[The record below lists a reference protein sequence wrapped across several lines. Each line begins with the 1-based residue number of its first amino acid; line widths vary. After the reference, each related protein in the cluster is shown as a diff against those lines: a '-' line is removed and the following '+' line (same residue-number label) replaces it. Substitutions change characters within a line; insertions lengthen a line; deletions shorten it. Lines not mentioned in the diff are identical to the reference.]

1 MPEAEKFEH
10 FQVLSHPD
18 GSPWELGRGSMGVT
32 YKAFD
37 TNLRCDVALKVINPQ
52 FLSSDTARQ
61 RFVREARAAAQLR
74 HPNVATVFHL
84 GNSGDGFFYVM
95 EYVDGETVESRIRR
109 EGPFRPELA
118 LRITRQV
125 ARALVAAE
133 RQKLVHRDIK
143 PSNIMLV
150 NEADE
155 EHLLVKV
162 IDFGLAKSV
171 GPSSEKS
178 VTVTLGGFVGTPHFA
193 SPEQL
198 EERETDGRS
207 DIYSLGATLWYMLL
221 GRPPYEGSMASVIHQ
236 HLGSELPQ
244 DALRSL
250 NPKVAELLQRMLAK
264 RAEDRFQTA
273 VQLKQALDE
282 ILADSESGELSGPLI
297 GTDPAATAAG
307 VNSRSYATGQI
318 ISDRY
323 EILERLPPSLFK
335 AKDLH
340 TNRVVALRPFAG
352 PGPNDAQQMEFLRG
366 EVGKLRNVHH
376 PNLTAVYGLESTDD
390 GLLLVSEWTRGFT
403 FQELLRSRGELRW
416 PETFRLV
423 QPLAKLLDFLAD
435 RELLLGSIAVGDVKI
450 EPAHPNQDL
459 DALRKAPVETWPPF
473 VVKVDALATAGPP
486 SLRYGAPNIQGANL
500 PEPTETMVRP
510 LMASELIKNP
520 VGPLAQL
527 IYELLGGVPHY
538 GEPVTGTPARFA
550 PVPALSE
557 AGNTVLRPGVI
568 KPTRFPSAVEFLTE
582 LDRAELP
589 DVSPLPP
596 IAGAGLYHSH
606 VSGNQEAGSS
616 GSSGI
621 GPNRSDGA
629 NDAHSK
635 FPSGGLASRSP
646 AQPDDGGSDTYGAVA
661 PTQVPS
667 DQGLPEL
674 EEDEPRAV
682 TSPWLLR
689 VITLAIVLFGLAA
702 LGMVVGISFFLNRQA
717 PVPKEVSQEGFVT
730 LETKPSGASVRWKGQ
745 SIGTAPL
752 AGYRLPVGKQ
762 TLELQFPGYF
772 SKSVEVTVT
781 EGKINNL
788 GLISLARQTGQF
800 VVKTNPPGVPFEING
815 ANQKTTSGITPLTV
829 DNMPTGKYQLTLKRP
844 GWPDVVKDVELAQ
857 GASANVQHTY
867 QGVNVSLKSDPTGA
881 TIYFAGTALGQ
892 TPLTANLPSG
902 QIELLSKIGSLTP
915 VTQRF
920 VADPSGNTVV
930 EFKHTYGLLSVTC
943 DRPDADVVIG
953 GVDMGKPPIEG
964 ILPPGKQPVEVKV
977 DGRPDQ
983 VRTADIQPGK
993 RVVLE
998 FTFGGTPSAETA
1010 TTPAN
1015 NSEQQVPRASPVE
1028 TPVNPSGPPGKP
1040 TNTVFEGRPGTTIEP
1055 SPAPTGT
1062 PVAVATPK
1070 PSPTSRSRSTLGP
1083 VYRSKQDWERARD
1096 EAYRKF
1102 DAQWDAKKNAMKQ
1115 EKKYIDYW
1123 VDHSSGQVKEQW
1135 RYKKK
1140 VLEDRMSRLDEEKDA
1155 ARKALE
1161 RQWSHE

>member
-18 GSPWELGRGSMGVT
+18 GSPWELGRGAMGVT

-84 GNSGDGFFYVM
+84 GNSGDSFFYAM

-118 LRITRQV
+118 LRIARQV

-143 PSNIMLV
+143 PSNLMLV

-171 GPSSEKS
+171 GPSSDKS
-178 VTVTLGGFVGTPHFA
+178 VTVTIGGFVGTPHFA

-198 EERETDGRS
+198 EERETDARS
-207 DIYSLGATLWYMLL
+207 DIYSLGATLWFMLV
-221 GRPPYEGSMASVIHQ
+221 GRPLYEGSMASVIHQ

-244 DALRSL
+244 DVLHSF

-264 RAEDRFQTA
+264 RPEDRFQTA

-282 ILADSESGELSGPLI
+282 ILADSESGELSGMLT
-297 GTDPAATAAG
+297 GADPAATAAG

-318 ISDRY
+318 ISNRY
-323 EILERLPPSLFK
+323 EVLERLPPSLFK
-335 AKDLH
+335 AKDLQ

-352 PGPNDAQQMEFLRG
+352 PGLNDQQQMESLRA
-366 EVGKLRNVHH
+366 EVAKLRNVHH
-376 PNLTAVYGLESTDD
+376 PNLTAVYGLESSDD

-450 EPAHPNQDL
+450 EPAHPNEDL

-473 VVKVDALATAGPP
+473 IIKVDALATAG
-486 SLRYGAPNIQGANL
+486 IQGAKL
-500 PEPTETMVRP
+500 PAPAETMVRP
-510 LMASELIKNP
+510 LMAWELIKNP

-527 IYELLGGVPHY
+527 IYELLGGVSHY
-538 GEPVTGTPARFA
+538 GEPAPGTPARFA

-568 KPTRFPSAVEFLTE
+568 EPTRFPSAVEFLTE
-582 LDRAELP
+582 LDRAESA
-589 DVSPLPP
+589 DVPPLAPV
-596 IAGAGLYHSH
+596 AGAGLYHGH
-606 VSGNQEAGSS
+606 VSGSQEVGVLPVA
-616 GSSGI
+616 
-621 GPNRSDGA
+621 PTRSDGA
-629 NDAHSK
+629 GEAHSK
-635 FPSGGLASRSP
+635 MPTGVFVSRNP
-646 AQPDDGGSDTYGAVA
+646 AQPGEGGSDTYGTVV

-667 DQGLPEL
+667 GPGLSEL
-674 EEDEPRAV
+674 EEDGPRAV
-682 TSPWLLR
+682 TSPWVLR
-689 VITLAIVLFGLAA
+689 AITLAIVLFGLAA

-717 PVPKEVSQEGFVT
+717 PVPKEVTHEGFVT
-730 LETKPSGASVRWKGQ
+730 LETKPSGASVQLKGQ
-745 SIGTAPL
+745 PIGTTPL
-752 AGYRLPVGKQ
+752 ANYRLPTGKQ
-762 TLELQFPGYF
+762 TLELQFPGYV
-772 SKSVEVTVT
+772 SRSVEVTVT
-781 EGKINNL
+781 EGTINNL
-788 GLISLARQTGQF
+788 GLISLTRETGQF

-815 ANQKTTSGITPLTV
+815 ANQKTTSGITPITV
-829 DNMPTGKYQLTLKRP
+829 DNMPTGKYQVTLKRP
-844 GWPDVVKDVELAQ
+844 GWPDVVKDIDLTQ
-857 GASANVQHTY
+857 GASVNVQHSY

-902 QIELLSKIGSLTP
+902 QIELTSKIGSLTP

-920 VADPSGNTVV
+920 TVDPSGNTVV
-930 EFKHTYGLLSVTC
+930 EFKLTYGLLSVTC

-953 GVDMGKPPIEG
+953 GIDMGRPPIEG
-964 ILPPGKQPVEVKV
+964 ILPPSKQPVEVKV
-977 DGRPDQ
+977 EGRPDQ
-983 VRTADIQPGK
+983 VRTADIQAGK

-998 FTFGGTPSAETA
+998 FTFGGTPSGEPAA
-1010 TTPAN
+1010 TPAN
-1015 NSEQQVPRASPVE
+1015 NSQEQVPRASPVE
-1028 TPVNPSGPPGKP
+1028 TPVNPSGPPSKP
-1040 TNTVFEGRPGTTIEP
+1040 TNTVFEGRPGTTNETT
-1055 SPAPTGT
+1055 PAPTET
-1062 PVAVATPK
+1062 EAAAPRPSATSRPRATP
-1070 PSPTSRSRSTLGP
+1070 SP
-1083 VYRSKQDWERARD
+1083 VYRTKEDWEHARD

-1102 DAQWDAKKNAMKQ
+1102 DAQWDAKKNEMKQ
-1115 EKKYIDYW
+1115 ERKYVDYW
-1123 VDHSSGQVKEQW
+1123 IDHSSGEVKEQW
-1135 RYKKK
+1135 KYKKQ
-1140 VLEDRMSRLDEEKDA
+1140 VLENRMSRFDSEKDA
-1155 ARKALE
+1155 AKKALK
-1161 RQWSHE
+1161 RQWNEE